1 MIVSRKEVVRALEC
15 CVPGL
20 STRENVDQSNCFCFR
35 GKTVF
40 TYNDE
45 ILCQQDF
52 PVEINGAVPAKTLLD
67 LLHKLPEDD
76 VDITTTDTKLRI
88 KGQGKRRSELNL
100 VPDVVLPIGDVEAPS
115 AWTEVPPAYSDA
127 LGMVADATDDDESS
141 PLAYV
146 HITPKGMEACD
157 MHQAIRYEVA
167 TGLKSNVMVRGTSCK
182 AVKGMGIAQTAE
194 TDNWVHWKTYT
205 GLRVSVRKDTR
216 DYPDLGDIFAAES
229 MGEAYIPGSVSEILE
244 RAAPFM
250 SKQGKGKIGIV
261 DLAPGKIRVRAINQ
275 DGWYEE
281 IKELEYDGPVTRFG
295 VSPKHIQGALKYGLP
310 CEITPV
316 SLRIRGDAF
325 VYALSVEEVG

>member
-1 MIVSRKEVVRALEC
+1 MIVQRKDVVRALEC

-35 GKTVF
+35 GKTVY

-45 ILCQQDF
+45 ILCRQDF

-67 LLHKLPEDD
+67 LLHKLPEEEIE
-76 VDITTTDTKLRI
+76 VTTTDTKLRI
-88 KGQGKRRSELNL
+88 KGQGRRRSEINL
-100 VPDVVLPIGDVEAPS
+100 VPDVVLPIGDVETAET
-115 AWTEVPPAYSDA
+115 WTEVPPAYSDA
-127 LGMVADATDDDESS
+127 LGMVADATDTDESS

-146 HITPKGMEACD
+146 HITPTLMESCD

-167 TGLKSNVMVRGTSCK
+167 TGLTSSVMVRGTSCK
-182 AVKGMGIAQTAE
+182 AVKGMGIASTSE
-194 TDNWVHWKTYT
+194 TDGWIHWKTYT
-205 GLRVSVRKDTR
+205 GLVVSVRKDSR
-216 DYPDLGDIFAAES
+216 EYPDLGDIFSAES
-229 MGEAYIPGSVSEILE
+229 VGEAYIPGSVSEILE

-250 SKQGKGKIGIV
+250 GKHGKGKIGIV
-261 DLAPGKIRVRAINQ
+261 DLVPGKIRVRAINE

-281 IKELEYDGPVTRFG
+281 IKELEYDGPSTRFG

-325 VYALSVEEVG
+325 VYALSVEEV